1 MSLPP
6 ANKEARRA
14 KQMQIMKAVITAM
27 RIMALQQQEVSEAC
41 GCNVAS
47 IYQYFENSMTL

>member
-1 MSLPP
+1 MSQPP
-6 ANKEARRA
+6 AKKARRA

-41 GCNVAS
+41 GCRGLVAV
-47 IYQYFENSMTL
+47 Y

>member
-1 MSLPP
+1 MPP